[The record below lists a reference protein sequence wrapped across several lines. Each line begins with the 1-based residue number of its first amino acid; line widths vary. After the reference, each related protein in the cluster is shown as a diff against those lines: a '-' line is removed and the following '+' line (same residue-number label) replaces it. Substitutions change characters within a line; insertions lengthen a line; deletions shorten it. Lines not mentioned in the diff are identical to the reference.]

1 MNRQE
6 AREIADYLGNVAGRY
21 ARKAKAARTE
31 AEQAE
36 YTRLADD
43 ARRRMWDML
52 EAARGEE
59 GCRRDA
65 KGTAEKD
72 QSAG

>member
-1 MNRQE
+1 M
-6 AREIADYLGNVAGRY
+6 ADYLGNVAGCY

-31 AEQAE
+31 AERAD
-36 YTRLADD
+36 YTRFAED

-59 GCRRDA
+59 GCGRDA
-65 KGTAEKD
+65 KGNAEKD